1 MMPPMDSVSAS
12 QRAAELFRQL
22 PQNGAVADKPVA
34 TPTPARQA
42 AVELEVQNHREVR
55 EVSGLSSPVRPLKET
70 DRPRIPIPG
79 LGRYVDL
86 TV

>member
-1 MMPPMDSVSAS
+1 MDSVSAL
-12 QRAAELFRQL
+12 QRAAELFRQI
-22 PQNGAVADKPVA
+22 PQNGVSPDKPTA
-34 TPTPARQA
+34 NPTPVRQA
-42 AVELEVQNHREVR
+42 VVELELQNRREIREVAAP
-55 EVSGLSSPVRPLKET
+55 SSPVRPLKET